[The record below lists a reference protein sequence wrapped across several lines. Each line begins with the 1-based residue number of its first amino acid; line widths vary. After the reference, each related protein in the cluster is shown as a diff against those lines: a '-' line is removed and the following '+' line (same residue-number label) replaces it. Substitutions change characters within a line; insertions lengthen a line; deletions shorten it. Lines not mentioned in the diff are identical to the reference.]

1 MFNPKV
7 IKQIVLISQIGISMI
22 VPVLMMMW
30 VGLWVEEQF
39 DLSFVLFFILFGVA
53 AGFRNCYQLIRK
65 YRKEKS

>member
-39 DLSFVLFFILFGVA
+39 DLSFVLFFILSGVA